1 MKWFL
6 TIQKADETKQI
17 PHSSISMVYLFNQ
30 NLLKG
35 TFILLRFIRS
45 IFLSM
50 DQKLV

>member
-17 PHSSISMVYLFNQ
+17 PHSSILMVYLFNQ

-35 TFILLRFIRS
+35 TFILLFIRS
-45 IFLSM
+45 IPLSL